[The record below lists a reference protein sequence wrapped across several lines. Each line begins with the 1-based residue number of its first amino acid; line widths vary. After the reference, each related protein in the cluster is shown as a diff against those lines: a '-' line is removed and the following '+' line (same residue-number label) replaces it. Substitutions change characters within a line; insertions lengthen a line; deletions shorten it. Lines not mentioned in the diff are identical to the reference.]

1 MDEIGR
7 AVLIPD
13 IRVNYLSVRDYIN
26 LPMGSTQK
34 VGSSVNGGPAGS

>member
-1 MDEIGR
+1 MDEVGR
-7 AVLIPD
+7 AVLIPN
-13 IRVNYLSVRDYIN
+13 INYLAVRNYIN

>member
-1 MDEIGR
+1 MDEVGR
-7 AVLIPD
+7 AVLIPN
-13 IRVNYLSVRDYIN
+13 IQVNYLAVRNYIN